1 MAVVTDLKYALE
13 NKTIEKLDLMIR
25 RCTHPKVRRDSLLI
39 VEGSEGEGKTNAS
52 EAIGY
57 YVKSKTNRDIHMF
70 FKLESMMN
78 FAKST
83 ENKII
88 IWDEPA
94 IDSLSADWFNDLNKN
109 LLRLLMTCRKKR
121 HFLIFNFVKFY
132 KFSEYIN
139 VDRALAL
146 IHMYSKNEVTP
157 GRYIYIKKK
166 KLENLFN
173 DYKRKKER
181 NYKKYMNHGGDMPL
195 VEDMIGKMGIN
206 IEGIPNCDL
215 KMYEEQ
221 KDKAILS
228 IGETNKIN
236 KYKIRWRELTR
247 KIARLKAPILT
258 MEMVYNQ
265 LGIPRKTFQSW
276 KEGKY
281 DEEDTP
287 Q

>member
-1 MAVVTDLKYALE
+1 MIVTDLKYAIE
-13 NKTIEKLDLMIR
+13 NRTIEKLDLMIR

-39 VEGSEGEGKTNAS
+39 IEGSEGEGKTNAS

-57 YVKSKTNRDIHMF
+57 YIKSKTNREIHMF
-70 FKLESMMN
+70 FKLESLMN

-88 IWDEPA
+88 IWDEPS
-94 IDSLSADWFNDLNKN
+94 IDSLSTDWFNDLNKN
-109 LLRLLMTCRKKR
+109 LMRLLMTCRKKR
-121 HFLIFNFVKFY
+121 HFFIFNFVKFY

-139 VDRALAL
+139 VDRSLAL

-195 VEDMIGKMGIN
+195 VEDKLGKMGLT
-206 IEGIPNCDL
+206 IEGTPNCDL

-228 IGETNKIN
+228 IGNTDKTN
-236 KYKIRWRELTR
+236 KYKLRWNDLR
-247 KIARLKAPILT
+247 KKISKLRAPILT
-258 MEMVYNQ
+258 MEMLYNQ
-265 LGIPRKTFQSW
+265 LSIPRTTILSW
-276 KEGKY
+276 REGNLNEKE
-281 DEEDTP
+281 DDA
-287 Q
+287 